1 MKKFILLLALIF
13 MMPIMSSA
21 QNDLLN
27 KALQKEYKTKMKEFK
42 KGGWEI
48 FGSSRSLDYALLN
61 HYDKLNK
68 GGDNVYEIVGI
79 ASAFK
84 SKNIGRQMAINN
96 ACVIYSSQA
105 GSLIKGR
112 VVSDMGADA
121 DNLTVEFDHFYA
133 AYERA
138 VEKEIR
144 GEIKESFSVIR
155 QNKDGSYEMQSFFLF
170 DEDAALNAR
179 VRAFENAAKETV
191 AAQKYADIISKYIQ
205 ERVDPSEP
213 PMEASQRPDVNIN
226 KEI

>member
-1 MKKFILLLALIF
+1 MKKSILLLAMALVVSIV
-13 MMPIMSSA
+13 SLA
-21 QNDLLN
+21 QNDVLN

-48 FGSSRSLDYALLN
+48 FGSSRSLDVALLN

-68 GGDNVYEIVGI
+68 GGDDVYEIVGI

-84 SKNIGRQMAINN
+84 SKNIGRQIAMNN

-155 QNKDGSYEMQSFFLF
+155 QNKDGSYEMQSFFIF

-179 VRAFENAAKETV
+179 VRAFQNAAKESV
-191 AAQKYADIISKYIQ
+191 AAQKYADIISKYIN

-213 PMEASQRPDVNIN
+213 PMEASQGPESIN
-226 KEI
+226 KDL

>member
-1 MKKFILLLALIF
+1 MKKMILSFLAIVLAFPMI
-13 MMPIMSSA
+13 SNA

-84 SKNIGRQMAINN
+84 SKNIGRQIAMNN

-144 GEIKESFSVIR
+144 GEIKESFSIIR
-155 QNKDGSYEMQSFFLF
+155 QNKDGSYEMQSFFIF
-170 DEDAALNAR
+170 DEDSALSAR
-179 VRAFENAAKETV
+179 VKAFENAAKESV
-191 AAQKYADIISKYIQ
+191 AAQKYADIIRKYIN
-205 ERVDPSEP
+205 ERVDPSEAP
-213 PMEASQRPDVNIN
+213 QDVPQQAKGID
-226 KEI
+226 I

>member
-1 MKKFILLLALIF
+1 MRKVFLVILTLALFSQIQSF
-13 MMPIMSSA
+13 A

-27 KALQKEYKTKMKEFK
+27 KALQKEYKAKMKEFK

-48 FGSSRSLDYALLN
+48 FGSSRSLEVALLN

-84 SKNIGRQMAINN
+84 SKNIGRQMAMNN

-105 GSLIKGR
+105 GSQVKGR

-144 GEIKESFSVIR
+144 GEIKESFSIIR

-170 DEDAALNAR
+170 DEDSALNAR
-179 VRAFENAAKETV
+179 VKAFENAAKESV
-191 AAQKYADIISKYIQ
+191 AAQKYADIISKYIN
-205 ERVDPSEP
+205 EKVNPSEAP
-213 PMEASQRPDVNIN
+213 QETPQQANGIDI
-226 KEI
+226 

>member
-1 MKKFILLLALIF
+1 MVTMAF
-13 MMPIMSSA
+13 MLSQSINA

-27 KALQKEYKTKMKEFK
+27 KALQKEYKAKMKEFK

-48 FGSSRSLDYALLN
+48 FGSSRSLEYALLN

-68 GGDNVYEIVGI
+68 GGDSVYEIVGI

-84 SKNIGRQMAINN
+84 SKNIGRQMAMNN

-121 DNLTVEFDHFYA
+121 DNLSVEFDHFYA

-144 GEIKESFSVIR
+144 GEIKESFSIIR
-155 QNKDGSYEMQSFFLF
+155 TNKDGSYEMQSFFIF
-170 DEDAALNAR
+170 NEDAALNAR
-179 VRAFENAAKETV
+179 MKAFENAAKESI
-191 AAQKYADIISKYIQ
+191 AAQKYADIISKYIN
-205 ERVDPSEP
+205 ERVDPSEAP
-213 PMEASQRPDVNIN
+213 QEDSKGFVGIDT
-226 KEI
+226 

>member
-1 MKKFILLLALIF
+1 MKKLIFLLTLALTF
-13 MMPIMSSA
+13 PTVVFSQS
-21 QNDLLN
+21 DLLN

-48 FGSSRSLDYALLN
+48 FGSSRSLEVALLN

-84 SKNIGRQMAINN
+84 SKNIGRQIAMNN

-105 GSLIKGR
+105 GSQVKGR

-144 GEIKESFSVIR
+144 GEIKESFSIIR

-170 DEDAALNAR
+170 DEDSALNAR
-179 VRAFENAAKETV
+179 VKAFENAAKESV
-191 AAQKYADIISKYIQ
+191 AAQKYADIISKYIN
-205 ERVDPSEP
+205 EKVDPSEAP
-213 PMEASQRPDVNIN
+213 QETPQQAKGIDI
-226 KEI
+226 

>member
-1 MKKFILLLALIF
+1 MRKVFLVILTLALFSQIQSF
-13 MMPIMSSA
+13 A

-27 KALQKEYKTKMKEFK
+27 KALQKEYKAKMKEFK

-48 FGSSRSLDYALLN
+48 FGSSRSLEVALLN

-84 SKNIGRQMAINN
+84 SKNIGRQIAMNN

-105 GSLIKGR
+105 GSQVKGR

-144 GEIKESFSVIR
+144 GEIKESFSIIR

-170 DEDAALNAR
+170 DEDSALNAR
-179 VRAFENAAKETV
+179 VKAFENAAKESV
-191 AAQKYADIISKYIQ
+191 AAQKYADIISKYIN
-205 ERVDPSEP
+205 EKVNPSEAP
-213 PMEASQRPDVNIN
+213 QETPQQANGIDI
-226 KEI
+226 

>member
-1 MKKFILLLALIF
+1 MKKFILLLTLALTLPTVTF
-13 MMPIMSSA
+13 SQS
-21 QNDLLN
+21 DLLN
-27 KALQKEYKTKMKEFK
+27 KALQKEYKTKIKEFK

-48 FGSSRSLDYALLN
+48 FGSSRSLEVALLN

-84 SKNIGRQMAINN
+84 SKNIGRQIAMNN

-105 GSLIKGR
+105 GSQIKGR

-144 GEIKESFSVIR
+144 GEIKESFSIIR
-155 QNKDGSYEMQSFFLF
+155 QNKDGSYEMQSFFIF
-170 DEDAALNAR
+170 DEDSALNAR
-179 VRAFENAAKETV
+179 VKAFENAAKESV
-191 AAQKYADIISKYIQ
+191 AAQKYADIISKYIN
-205 ERVDPSEP
+205 EKVNPSEAP
-213 PMEASQRPDVNIN
+213 QETPQQAKGIDI
-226 KEI
+226 

>member
-1 MKKFILLLALIF
+1 MRKIFLVFLTMALFSQIQSF
-13 MMPIMSSA
+13 A

-27 KALQKEYKTKMKEFK
+27 KALQKEYKAKMKEFK

-48 FGSSRSLDYALLN
+48 FGSSRSLEVALLN

-84 SKNIGRQMAINN
+84 SKNIGRQMAMNN

-105 GSLIKGR
+105 GSQVKGR

-144 GEIKESFSVIR
+144 GEIKESFSIIR

-170 DEDAALNAR
+170 DEDSALNAR
-179 VRAFENAAKETV
+179 VKAFENAAKESV
-191 AAQKYADIISKYIQ
+191 AAQKYADIISKYIN
-205 ERVDPSEP
+205 EKVNPSEAP
-213 PMEASQRPDVNIN
+213 QETPQQANGIDI
-226 KEI
+226 